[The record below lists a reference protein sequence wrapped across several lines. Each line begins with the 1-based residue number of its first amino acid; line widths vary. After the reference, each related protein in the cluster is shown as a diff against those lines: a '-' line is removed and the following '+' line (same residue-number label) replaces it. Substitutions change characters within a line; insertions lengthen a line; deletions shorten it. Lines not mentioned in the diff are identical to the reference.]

1 MIMVIYMAV
10 FYTVHQLRHSK
21 VVLSKASVSC
31 NRLAFKLSLKVIVYF
46 MQFGG
51 KNIEGFW
58 IMFDTVAALVKYIN
72 LVTSSAGGLMN
83 GAVVVLIMSMD
94 TTAK

>member
-1 MIMVIYMAV
+1 
-10 FYTVHQLRHSK
+10 
-21 VVLSKASVSC
+21 
-31 NRLAFKLSLKVIVYF
+31 

-83 GAVVVLIMSMD
+83 GAVVVLIMAMD